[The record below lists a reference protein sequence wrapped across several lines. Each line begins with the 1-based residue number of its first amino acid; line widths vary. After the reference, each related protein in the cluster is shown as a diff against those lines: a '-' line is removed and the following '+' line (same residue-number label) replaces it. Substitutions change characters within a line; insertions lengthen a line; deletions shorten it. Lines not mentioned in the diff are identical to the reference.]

1 MKSFLKPML
10 FILLIIFSTSK
21 LYQVVSL
28 FRHGARYHLTD
39 LYDGN
44 STRDMWEELT
54 PVGMRQHQTLGK
66 ILNREYI
73 QNLKFLSEKFN
84 KKEIEV
90 YSTGFN
96 RTIQSALSQLYGL
109 YPPGNGPRL

>member
-1 MKSFLKPML
+1 MMIKSILI
-10 FILLIIFSTSK
+10 ILLITLSESK

-28 FRHGARYHLTD
+28 FRHGARYHLNA

-44 STRDMWEELT
+44 STYDVWGELT

-66 ILNREYI
+66 TLNKEYV

-84 KKEIEV
+84 KKEVEV

-96 RTIQSALSQLYGL
+96 RTIQSAMSQLYGL